1 MLVVKLAMLGAEVKS
16 FAMDDGSTVG
26 QLFNMAEEDFVH
38 GAVSINGAMVNENTI
53 LRDGNLVFIAR
64 KTKGNTPYELQI
76 IRLGAAE
83 PMLSIAVEDGTS
95 VLSAFNLLD
104 GTRKSNFVRA
114 DGTQVYQEYR
124 LGNGSLI
131 DAQAVI
137 PHPASGTERV
147 ICATKTKGN

>member
-1 MLVVKLAMLGAEVKS
+1 MLVAKLAMLGAEIKS
-16 FAMDDGSTVG
+16 FAMEDGSTVG
-26 QLFNMAEEDFVH
+26 RLFEMAEENFVQ
-38 GAVSINGAMVNENTI
+38 GAVSINGAIVNENTI

-64 KTKGNTPYELQI
+64 QTKGNLPFELQI

-83 PMLSIAVEDGTS
+83 PMIAVAVEEGTT
-95 VLSAFNLLD
+95 VLSAFNALD
-104 GTRKSNFVRA
+104 AGRRSNFIRA

-131 DAQAVI
+131 DANAPIVR
-137 PHPASGTERV
+137 PASGTERI